1 MAAAAADFRVEVR
14 RKRAAAEQ
22 LSRYG
27 AALAKLLDA
36 QPGIGAGARET
47 LRRELLSNFEL
58 AVQNNIVINGLSWE
72 DAPEEDKPSEDE
84 RGILND
90 LLDEEIVQTTW
101 KRRCYSKKILPH
113 VVRAL
118 KSERKLMG
126 LYEQA
131 VRPEEMRTC
140 PLQEGIKK
148 NVSEAAPSVRRRAA
162 SLMKSLQVL
171 QQRAEGLHQ
180 VLDTAARGGAAAGV
194 QGRVRAP
201 WRTGG
206 RQERPANHEGRG
218 GGRVPRGLCDRRQN
232 AWHCFWLLSTPI
244 KFPLIAMSVCMNM
257 YMLGEL

>member
-180 VLDTAARGGAAAGV
+180 VLDTPPAAEPLQAYRDVFGPPGGRAAARSGLPIT
-194 QGRVRAP
+194 RAVA
-201 WRTGG
+201 
-206 RQERPANHEGRG
+206 EAEYRG
-218 GGRVPRGLCDRRQN
+218 DFVTVAKMPG
-232 AWHCFWLLSTPI
+232 
-244 KFPLIAMSVCMNM
+244 IAS
-257 YMLGEL
+257 GSSAPQ